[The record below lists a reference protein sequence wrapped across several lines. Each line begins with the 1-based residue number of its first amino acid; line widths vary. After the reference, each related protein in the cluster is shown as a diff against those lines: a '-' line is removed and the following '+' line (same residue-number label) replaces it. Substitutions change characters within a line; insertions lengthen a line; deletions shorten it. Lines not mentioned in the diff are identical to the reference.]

1 MRQKNNKIHIVS
13 IRLSDEDF
21 ESLQKY
27 CKRFRISKSR
37 LISKLLFQ
45 FLKWGE
51 YENKFT
57 M

>member
-21 ESLQKY
+21 ESLQRY

-45 FLKWGE
+45 FLK
-51 YENKFT
+51 
-57 M
+57 